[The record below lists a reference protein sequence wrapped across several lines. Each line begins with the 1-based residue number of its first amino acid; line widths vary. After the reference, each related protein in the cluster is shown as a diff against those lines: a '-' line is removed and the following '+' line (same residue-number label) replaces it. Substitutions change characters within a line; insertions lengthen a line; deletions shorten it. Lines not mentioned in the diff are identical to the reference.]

1 MKWIPSLSPQAGI
14 GGPRTPGQ
22 LLIALEPEAAS
33 IYCRK
38 LKVNQLVSDRPKS
51 ALAKSLAK
59 DPDSHSVSSDYV
71 LEDSGTGELIRD
83 HLQKYQKVQFVSLSN
98 GTSRSVHSVFQWQ

>member
-1 MKWIPSLSPQAGI
+1 MRKSDIYLSPIHSLPTQAGI

-38 LKVNQLVSDRPKS
+38 LKVNQLVSDGPKS
-51 ALAKSLAK
+51 ALAAKALPK
-59 DPDSHSVSSDYV
+59 DPKDSHSACSDYV
-71 LEDSGTGELIRD
+71 LEDSGTGELIREQT
-83 HLQKYQKVQFVSLSN
+83 LTTNS
-98 GTSRSVHSVFQWQ
+98 

>member
-1 MKWIPSLSPQAGI
+1 MRKSDIYLSPIHSLPTQAGI

-38 LKVNQLVSDRPKS
+38 LKVNQLVSDGPKS
-51 ALAKSLAK
+51 ALAAK
-59 DPDSHSVSSDYV
+59 AFLKDSKDSHSACSDYV
-71 LEDSGTGELIRD
+71 LEDSGTGE
-83 HLQKYQKVQFVSLSN
+83 FPP
-98 GTSRSVHSVFQWQ
+98 GP